1 MTQILLHLGLDALA
15 AAALSITYG
24 LRHHRRDLVFAYAAL
39 NIGVFAVV
47 TLLSDADSAA
57 ALGFGLF
64 GILSII
70 RLRSDAI
77 TQEEV
82 AYYFVALAL
91 GLVNGLAL
99 ADVRITLLLN
109 AVLLGVMFVADHSLL
124 MRRSRRQKVVLEVLH
139 SDQTALVA
147 DLERRL
153 GGRVLRHI
161 VTNVDY
167 VRETMVIDVR
177 FRAGARER
185 VRV

>member
-1 MTQILLHLGLDALA
+1 MTQVLIHLGLDIA
-15 AAALSITYG
+15 AATILSITYG
-24 LRHHRRDLVFAYAAL
+24 MRHHRRDLVLAYAAL

-47 TLLSDADSAA
+47 TLLSGAESAA

-91 GLVNGLAL
+91 GLVNGMTL
-99 ADVRITLLLN
+99 ADWRITLLLN
-109 AVLLGVMFVADHSLL
+109 AVLLGVMYVADHSLL
-124 MRRSRRQKVVLEVLH
+124 LKRSRHQRVVLDVLH
-139 SDQTALVA
+139 SDATALVA

-153 GGRVLRHI
+153 GGHILRHI
-161 VTNVDY
+161 VTDVDY
-167 VRETMVIDVR
+167 VRETMTIDVR
-177 FRAGARER
+177 FRAGVRQR

>member
-1 MTQILLHLGLDALA
+1 MTQILIHLGLDIVA
-15 AAALSITYG
+15 AAALAITYG
-24 LRHHRRDLVFAYAAL
+24 IRHHRRDLVLAYAAL

-91 GLVNGLAL
+91 GLVNGLAIP
-99 ADVRITLLLN
+99 DFRVTLLLN
-109 AVLLGVMFVADHSLL
+109 VVLLGVMFVADHSLL
-124 MRRSRRQKVVLEVLH
+124 LRRSRRQQVVLDVLH

-153 GGRVLRHI
+153 GGRVLHHI
-161 VTNVDY
+161 VTDVDF
-167 VRETMVIDVR
+167 VRETTTVDVR
-177 FRAGARER
+177 FRLGARDR

>member
-1 MTQILLHLGLDALA
+1 MTQILIHLGLDVLA
-15 AAALSITYG
+15 ATALSVTYG
-24 LRHHRRDLVFAYAAL
+24 MRHHRRDLVFAYAAL

-91 GLVNGLAL
+91 GLVNGLVIP
-99 ADVRITLLLN
+99 DMRVTLLLN
-109 AVLLGVMFVADHSLL
+109 AVLLGVMYVADHSLL
-124 MRRSRRQKVVLEVLH
+124 LKRSRRQTVVLDILH
-139 SDQTALVA
+139 SDPMALVA

-153 GGRVLRHI
+153 GGHVLRHI
-161 VTNVDY
+161 VTDVDY
-167 VRETMVIDVR
+167 VRETMTIDVR
-177 FRAGARER
+177 FRAGVRQR